1 MASVHKPRREST
13 REPSNP
19 IQPHRLK
26 TTSLHGPNIL
36 VVGGG
41 PAGAYSAAVL
51 SREGFNVA
59 LIEKEH
65 FPRYH
70 IGESMLPSIRPFY
83 NFIDAEE
90 KLVKHGFAI
99 KVGAAAKL
107 NQRQAE
113 GYTNFLER
121 GENGFSWNVDAQESG
136 TDVHEGFSVTGIQ
149 FDPENDKKPV
159 AAEWKSETGE
169 TGVTKFKY
177 LVDGSGRT
185 GIMSTKYLKN
195 RKFNPAFKNTAFWG
209 YWSGVGMYM
218 PNTIRENA
226 PFFEALSDES
236 GWAWFIPLHNG
247 TVSVGV
253 VMNEEVSRIKKSKY
267 SGPDAGVEH
276 YKTQLALAPAVVD
289 LIGSGKLTTEVK
301 TAADYSY
308 SADAYAGPNFRIAGD
323 AGAFIDPFFS
333 SGVHLAYGGATS
345 AATTIA
351 ASIRGHCTEE
361 EAVKF
366 HNASVRAAY
375 SRFVVVVLMVY
386 RQLHSQDLP
395 ILAEMEDKNFDV
407 CLNDMLIPIILGGA
421 DTDHQMSQEAM
432 TETLAYCERAL
443 GPDTEN
449 KDWRIN
455 ARAAIEEITGW
466 RGYFEV
472 QKNESGLA
480 VVQER
485 GQLGL
490 RRVNAM

>member
-1 MASVHKPRREST
+1 MAPPAYSD
-13 REPSNP
+13 
-19 IQPHRLK
+19 
-26 TTSLHGPNIL
+26 IL
-36 VVGGG
+36 VIGGG

-121 GENGFSWNVDAQESG
+121 GANGFSWNVLREELDELLLRHAQESG

-218 PNTIRENA
+218 PGTIRENA

-267 SGPDAGVEH
+267 SGPDAGIEH
-276 YKTQLALAPAVVD
+276 YKTQLALAPGVVD

-308 SADAYAGPNFRIAGD
+308 SADAYGGPNFRIAGD

-333 SGVHLAYGGATS
+333 SGVHLAYGAATS

-395 ILAEMEDKNFDV
+395 VLAEMEEKNFDV
-407 CLNDMLIPIILGGA
+407 CLNNMLIPIILGGA

-466 RGYFEV
+466 RSYFEV
-472 QKNESGLA
+472 QQKNEGGLA

-485 GQLGL
+485 GKLGL
-490 RRVNAM
+490 RRVDAM